1 MTPTPYPGGPDP
13 WNLCNPVVQLFAT
26 TEQVV
31 F

>member
-1 MTPTPYPGGPDP
+1 MTPTP

-26 TEQVV
+26 TEQLV